1 MIWIKNTDGK
11 PSASLTFATVAFVV
25 VMLNYV
31 LALFEHIGPL
41 HVRAFDPA
49 AASSLLMPLLALYF
63 SRRYT
68 SEKFSMEGLIEAT
81 SGAKAPVDPPTNPNS

>member
-11 PSASLTFATVAFVV
+11 PSASLTFATIAFIVV
-25 VMLNYV
+25 ILNYV

-41 HVRAFDPA
+41 RVRAFDPA

-68 SEKFSMEGLIEAT
+68 SEKFSMEGLVET
-81 SGAKAPVDPPTNPNS
+81 PSGAMAPVDPATTPNS